1 MSDAMTRNVAQK
13 ISISL
18 PTNFINK
25 LDQMN
30 GSRSKIIRD
39 ALTQLFDSENVE
51 YMEYFFNGLHAQM
64 HQARLMDSLTRA
76 SVESFLRQNV
86 GASLEED
93 IWEVVPVKVR
103 NWCHAFVL
111 PLEDTLPDLSDTERT
126 ILIGIAK
133 KSLGKLLQWESS
145 QGYY

>member
-1 MSDAMTRNVAQK
+1 
-13 ISISL
+13 
-18 PTNFINK
+18 
-25 LDQMN
+25 MN

-86 GASLEED
+86 GATLEED

-111 PLEDTLPDLSDTERT
+111 PLEDSLPDLSDTERT